1 MNHAAASTVL
11 EEILRH
17 ASRLYIVPR
26 AKSLGL
32 GVVASPSLSCQT
44 RSKSELS
51 VIRPQQQRRPNTEKQ
66 NAAAPVR
73 DISLTLILDKNISS
87 ARLRDLLQATRRL
100 VRSRRGGLG
109 RGIS

>member
-11 EEILRH
+11 EEIHRH
-17 ASRLYIVPR
+17 AARFIYCAQR
-26 AKSLGL
+26 AKSLR
-32 GVVASPSLSCQT
+32 VVASPSLSCQT
-44 RSKSELS
+44 SSKSELS
-51 VIRPQQQRRPNTEKQ
+51 LSRPQQECRPNTEKQ
-66 NAAAPVR
+66 HAAAPAR
-73 DISLTLILDKNISS
+73 DITLTLILDKNISS